1 MKKADN
7 CNFWAMNIKLNL
19 RFVLVTLIFSVL
31 LCGYKCHAQS
41 VSALRTIV
49 IDAGHGGVD
58 PGAVSGNIYEK
69 DINFKIALELER
81 MLKEG
86 LPDVKV
92 IQTRRTDVKV
102 NLYERGNIANRA
114 NADLFVSIHV
124 NASEK
129 PSANG
134 HSTYVLGVDKSKQ
147 NLQEVMRENSVI
159 TYEEDYQSRY
169 EGFDPTS
176 PESYIIFSL
185 MQNVY
190 LDKSMELAE
199 LVQQRY
205 AANIP
210 GMRNRGTYQAGF
222 LVLWKTA
229 MPSILTEIG
238 FISNAE
244 DRNYMIKES
253 SIQTYA
259 RSLYEAICLYKNN
272 IENRAIASQIAQPE
286 PTPVPSVEPVV
297 TDNNGVCFYV
307 QLLTSRSP
315 LKSVADKLTPYADKV
330 VERKAGA
337 WYKYLL
343 GGYVTVAEARKA
355 QTEAKQNNF
364 KDAFIVAYDG
374 DEQISLAEAARRI
387 NENNTAKK

>member
-1 MKKADN
+1 
-7 CNFWAMNIKLNL
+7 MNIKYKI
-19 RFVLVTLIFSVL
+19 RFLLLTTVLCGL
-31 LCGYKCHAQS
+31 LCGGECRAQN

-58 PGAVSGNIYEK
+58 PGAISGKIYEK

-81 MLKEG
+81 LLNEG
-86 LPDVKV
+86 QPDIKV

-124 NASEK
+124 NAA
-129 PSANG
+129 PVASANG
-134 HSTYVLGVDKSKQ
+134 HSTYVLGMDKNEQ

-159 TYEEDYQSRY
+159 TYEEDYKTQY
-169 EGFDPTS
+169 AGFDPSS

-185 MQNVY
+185 MQNIY

-210 GMRNRGTYQAGF
+210 QMRNRGTHQAGF

-238 FISNAE
+238 FISNSA
-244 DRNYMIKES
+244 DREYMVKDS
-253 SIQTYA
+253 SIKTYA
-259 RSLYEAICLYKNN
+259 RSLYEAICLYKDK
-272 IENRAIASQIAQPE
+272 IENSLATTQIALPAEPKPE
-286 PTPVPSVEPVV
+286 PKPEPEPAPEVV
-297 TDNNGVCFYV
+297 ADNNGVRYYV
-307 QLLTSRSP
+307 QLVSSRSTIKP
-315 LKSVADKLTPYADKV
+315 SSDRLKPYSDKV
-330 VERKAGA
+330 VERKSGA
-337 WYKYLL
+337 WYKYCL
-343 GGYVTVAEARKA
+343 GGFATVAEARQA
-355 QTEAKQNNF
+355 QTEAKESF
-364 KDAFIVAYDG
+364 KDAFIVAFDG
-374 DEQISLAEAARRI
+374 EEQISLAEAQKRI
-387 NENNTAKK
+387 NTNKANNKTEK

>member
-1 MKKADN
+1 
-7 CNFWAMNIKLNL
+7 MNIKLNL
-19 RFVLVTLIFSVL
+19 RFIPVTLFFAVL
-31 LCGYKCHAQS
+31 LCGGVCRAQS
-41 VSALRTIV
+41 TSALRTIV

-58 PGAVSGNIYEK
+58 PGAVSGKIYEK

-81 MLKEG
+81 MLREG
-86 LPDVKV
+86 LPEVKV

-114 NADLFVSIHV
+114 SADLFVSIHV

-129 PSANG
+129 SSANG
-134 HSTYVLGVDKSKQ
+134 HSTYVLVVDKNKQ

-169 EGFDPTS
+169 EGFDPSS

-238 FISNAE
+238 FISNPS
-244 DRNYMIKES
+244 DREYMIKES

-259 RSLYEAICLYKNN
+259 RSLYEAICLYKEK
-272 IENRAIASQIAQPE
+272 IDKSAGVSQIATAKPA
-286 PTPVPSVEPVV
+286 SVEVV
-297 TDNNGVCFYV
+297 EPAVKSNNGVRFYV
-307 QLLTSRSP
+307 QLVTSRSSI
-315 LKSVADKLTPYADKV
+315 KNVAERLAPYGDRV
-330 VERKAGA
+330 VERKAGG

-343 GGYVTVAEARKA
+343 GGYVTVAEARRVL
-355 QTEAKQNNF
+355 TEVKERF
-364 KDAFIVAYDG
+364 KDAFIVAFDG
-374 DEQISLAEAARRI
+374 DEQISLAEAGRRI
-387 NENNTAKK
+387 TENNSAKK

>member
-1 MKKADN
+1 
-7 CNFWAMNIKLNL
+7 MNITIKIL
-19 RFVLVTLIFSVL
+19 FVQITLCLAAL
-31 LCGYKCHAQS
+31 LCGVNSYAQTTES
-41 VSALRTIV
+41 LRTIV

-58 PGAVSGNIYEK
+58 PGAVHGKTYEK

-81 MLKEG
+81 LIKEG
-86 LPDVKV
+86 MPTVKV

-129 PSANG
+129 SSANG
-134 HSTYVLGVDKSKQ
+134 HSTYVLGTNKSEQ

-159 TYEEDYQSRY
+159 TYEEDYKTSY
-169 EGFDPTS
+169 EGFDPSS

-210 GMRNRGTYQAGF
+210 TMRNRGTHQAGF

-238 FISNAE
+238 FISNDE
-244 DRNYMIKES
+244 DRAYMLKES
-253 SIQTYA
+253 SIHTYA
-259 RSLYEAICLYKNN
+259 RSIYEAIAIYKNKIDN
-272 IENRAIASQIAQPE
+272 QASVSQIAVDT
-286 PTPVPSVEPVV
+286 TPKQQESAKESNKRVQY
-297 TDNNGVCFYV
+297 YV
-307 QLLTSRSP
+307 QLLTSRSS
-315 LKSVADKLTPYADKV
+315 LKRTSEKLDPYANQA
-330 VERKAGA
+330 VERKIGS
-337 WYKYLL
+337 WYKYYL
-343 GGYVTVAEARKA
+343 GGYNSIAEAREA
-355 QTEAKQNNF
+355 QSEAKICF
-364 KDAFIVAYDG
+364 KDAFIVAFDG
-374 DEQISLAEAARRI
+374 EEQISLAEAQKRLSI
-387 NENNTAKK
+387 TN